1 MPETHTILGS
11 NSLWGQGPSTQKLDN
26 IWILLCLLVESH
38 KRKEISSQKGP
49 IRTHISKGQAHLVSL
64 LADIFSS
71 ISHAIWVITYYIE
84 RILKLW
90 WDCEMS
96 PSTVFLTCLVQI
108 VYFQARPRW
117 PCPNHR
123 AGRWHGIP
131 KSLRTRY
138 PLLIILGLRRVT
150 LLKQV
155 SWHERWYNL
164 EVRAQTLEPDC
175 VGSNLRFVTC

>member
-1 MPETHTILGS
+1 MPETHTILHS
-11 NSLWGQGPSTQKLDN
+11 STLWGKGLSIQKLN
-26 IWILLCLLVESH
+26 IIWILLHLLTESH

-49 IRTHISKGQAHLVSL
+49 IRTHISKGQSHLVSWSTFSPPFPMPSKQL
-64 LADIFSS
+64 LYCIG
-71 ISHAIWVITYYIE
+71 

-90 WDCEMS
+90 WDYEIS
-96 PSTVFLTCLVQI
+96 PSRVFLTCLVQI
-108 VYFQARPRW
+108 VYFEARLRW
-117 PCPNHR
+117 LCPNHR

-138 PLLIILGLRRVT
+138 PLLIILGLKRVT

-175 VGSNLRFVTC
+175 VGSNLRFVAS